1 MPLTRQWVWHLV
13 KLADSSAS
21 PHKLRHSCAT
31 HMVEHGADL
40 RSVQLMLGHADIST
54 TQVYTHLALGRLK
67 AVHRQHHPRA
77 TARPRMWSSFRP
89 IRLESSVPH
98 LFAPFSETEGDDEA
112 SRRPIPVTR
121 VRNRHD
127 SRGRRID
134 CTRTRRTRL
143 GYLRVL
149 ANERAASAHT
159 LRAYERELASF
170 AAFIMERYGKEQTP
184 DRIEH
189 THIRAYLGTLFDRG
203 LSKASAARALAA
215 IRSWFKWLARTGR
228 VEQNVASLVAT
239 PRLPKHLPRVPS
251 IEQMN
256 RVVDNVGDDAA
267 SWPARDKAIL
277 ELLYGCGIRNAELT
291 GLDLKDI
298 YWAQEVILVRGKG
311 KKQRYVPLGDAAA
324 QALRAY
330 LAERS
335 ARLAASS
342 PGKSTATTPALF
354 VNLQL
359 RGLDKPGG
367 EARLTTRSVGRIV
380 KRVAILRGL
389 PSDVHPHTLR
399 HAFGTHL
406 LEEGADLRAIQE
418 LLGHERLSTTQRYT
432 QLTTSQLT
440 QVYDR
445 THPRAK

>member
-1 MPLTRQWVWHLV
+1 MTSVADGSTAPELDKLV
-13 KLADSSAS
+13 SD
-21 PHKLRHSCAT
+21 
-31 HMVEHGADL
+31 
-40 RSVQLMLGHADIST
+40 
-54 TQVYTHLALGRLK
+54 
-67 AVHRQHHPRA
+67 
-77 TARPRMWSSFRP
+77 
-89 IRLESSVPH
+89 
-98 LFAPFSETEGDDEA
+98 
-112 SRRPIPVTR
+112 
-121 VRNRHD
+121 
-127 SRGRRID
+127 
-134 CTRTRRTRL
+134 
-143 GYLRVL
+143 YLRVL

-159 LRAYERELASF
+159 LRAYERELGSF
-170 AAFIMERYGKEQTP
+170 ASFIMERYGKEQTP
-184 DRIEH
+184 ERIEH
-189 THIRAYLGTLFDRG
+189 THIRAYLGTLYDRG
-203 LSKASAARALAA
+203 LSKASTARALAA
-215 IRSWFKWLARTGR
+215 IRSWFKWLARSGR

-256 RVVDNVGDDAA
+256 RVVDNVADDAA

-330 LAERS
+330 LGERS

-342 PGKSTATTPALF
+342 PEKMHRTTPALF

-359 RGLDKPGG
+359 RGLNKPGG

-389 PSDVHPHTLR
+389 PADVHPHTLR